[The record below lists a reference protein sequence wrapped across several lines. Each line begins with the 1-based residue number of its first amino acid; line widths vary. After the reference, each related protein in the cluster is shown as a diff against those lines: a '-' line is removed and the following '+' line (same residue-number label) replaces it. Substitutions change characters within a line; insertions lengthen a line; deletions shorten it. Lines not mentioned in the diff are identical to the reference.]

1 MLVLGIETATPQSS
15 VALASHQGL
24 VASAT
29 LGAAAS
35 GGRGHA
41 EFVVPAVQRC
51 LAAAGCA
58 IGDLTGVAVG
68 LGPGLY
74 TGMRVGIASAQG
86 IAHASRLPVVGV
98 SSLDLLALGGRYVR
112 RTVCAVIDARRGELF
127 WAFYRQ
133 SPGGVQRLTEH
144 RVGPPARLAGEIE
157 ALREDVLCLGEGAA
171 VARTVLEAT
180 GAEVGTPALYPTAVA
195 LVELAVPRFLRE
207 ETQRPEELKPVYLR
221 DVDATI
227 SWHGR
232 GALHGG
238 RPGEGG
244 AGSPPPGVEAA
255 RWQ

>member
-1 MLVLGIETATPQSS
+1 MLVVGIETATPQSS
-15 VALASHQGL
+15 VALTSHKGL
-24 VASAT
+24 MASAT

-41 EFVVPAVQRC
+41 EFVMPAVERC
-51 LAAAGCA
+51 LATAGCTV
-58 IGDLTGVAVG
+58 GDLTGVAVG

-74 TGMRVGIASAQG
+74 TGMRVGLATAQAL
-86 IAHASRLPVVGV
+86 AHAARLPVVGV
-98 SSLDLLALGGRYVR
+98 SSLDLLALGGRYLR
-112 RTVCAVIDARRGELF
+112 RMVCAVIDARRGELF

-133 SPGGVQRLTEH
+133 SPGGVQRFTEH

-171 VARTVLEAT
+171 VARSVLEAT
-180 GAEVGTPALYPTAVA
+180 GAEVGVPTLYPGAVA

-207 ETQRPEELKPVYLR
+207 ETQRPDELRPIYLR
-221 DVDATI
+221 GVDATI

-238 RPGEGG
+238 RPGV
-244 AGSPPPGVEAA
+244 PPGAEAA